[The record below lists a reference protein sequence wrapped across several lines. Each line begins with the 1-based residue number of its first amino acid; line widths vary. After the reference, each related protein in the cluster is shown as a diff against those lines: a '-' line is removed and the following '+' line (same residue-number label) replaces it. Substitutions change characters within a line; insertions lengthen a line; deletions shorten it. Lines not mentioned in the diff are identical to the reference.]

1 MLIVSLISNNV
12 FMSNMSGEM
21 ADHIANEI
29 PETQALNRLAAA
41 SYAMRMD
48 VLVIARTPE
57 PEVCKI
63 LAQRIGEKR
72 QQAEAAYAIYEE
84 SLFSDKGKAIY
95 AEISELWDQW
105 ISIIERIYAT
115 SEAGR
120 FDEAHTMQLTECEPV
135 FHTYEKALEKYLNFY
150 SERQDALN
158 EEKMASIQTKIYII
172 NVTGIILL
180 VGILI
185 TATFVYFGVT
195 TPISRFL
202 INIRAAAEETRK
214 NSDGLARSSETLAQ
228 GAGNQASAVLE
239 TSASLKDISEMI
251 QSNTEHTVSAN
262 SLGTQSKGIVE
273 AANNQMNSLIS
284 SMAVISQSSE
294 RTQDIVKTIDEIAFQ
309 TNILALNA
317 AVEAARAGEAGAGFA
332 VVADEVRSL
341 AMRASTAASETSQL
355 IVTSVGQ
362 INIGTAQANEANEA
376 FAKVEQSVEEISTIV
391 RKIAEGS
398 KEQSASIEQ
407 LSGAVG
413 EIDKV
418 VQNNSRTADRS
429 AASAENLKQQSD
441 ALNESLTNF
450 YGFMGMESTERS

>member
-1 MLIVSLISNNV
+1 
-12 FMSNMSGEM
+12 
-21 ADHIANEI
+21 
-29 PETQALNRLAAA
+29 
-41 SYAMRMD
+41 
-48 VLVIARTPE
+48 
-57 PEVCKI
+57 
-63 LAQRIGEKR
+63 
-72 QQAEAAYAIYEE
+72 
-84 SLFSDKGKAIY
+84 
-95 AEISELWDQW
+95 
-105 ISIIERIYAT
+105 
-115 SEAGR
+115 
-120 FDEAHTMQLTECEPV
+120 
-135 FHTYEKALEKYLNFY
+135 
-150 SERQDALN
+150 
-158 EEKMASIQTKIYII
+158 
-172 NVTGIILL
+172 
-180 VGILI
+180 
-185 TATFVYFGVT
+185 
-195 TPISRFL
+195 
-202 INIRAAAEETRK
+202 
-214 NSDGLARSSETLAQ
+214 
-228 GAGNQASAVLE
+228 
-239 TSASLKDISEMI
+239 MI